1 MLTARAGKGLS
12 SFYTGK
18 LDSELRKLKTGEE
31 KGEDQE
37 PLQSWKEEGW
47 SGRQRDQPSMG
58 LDEENGESVLW
69 G

>member
-1 MLTARAGKGLS
+1 MLTATAGKGLS

-18 LDSELRKLKTGEE
+18 LGGELRKLKTGKEE
-31 KGEDQE
+31 GKGQE
-37 PLQSWKEEGW
+37 PLQSWKEVGW

-58 LDEENGESVLW
+58 LDEEKGESALW